1 MEREAMF
8 DHFNLPPREIPSQH
22 MVGVKNPFLLKL
34 KTDDQ
39 LTNGS
44 TIKTG
49 PVEFLLSTTVPCYVT
64 FYWEVKK
71 TAMDAALCEENTQ
84 QRSMFDDTQ
93 DDSSD
98 SDLEDVP
105 SMRVIPL
112 EHILQGSYK
121 DRSASELYP

>member
-1 MEREAMF
+1 MF
-8 DHFNLPPREIPSQH
+8 FNYI
-22 MVGVKNPFLLKL
+22 
-34 KTDDQ
+34 
-39 LTNGS
+39 
-44 TIKTG
+44 G
-49 PVEFLLSTTVPCYVT
+49 PVELCLSTTVPCYVT

-98 SDLEDVP
+98 SDLDNAP
-105 SMRVIPL
+105 SMHVIPL

>member
-1 MEREAMF
+1 MF
-8 DHFNLPPREIPSQH
+8 FNYI
-22 MVGVKNPFLLKL
+22 
-34 KTDDQ
+34 
-39 LTNGS
+39 
-44 TIKTG
+44 G

-105 SMRVIPL
+105 SMHVIPL